1 MVWFRLPNEI
11 WDIVGDFIFSDLSP
25 TANGSIN
32 VDLKPARFYKLHFEE
47 GLTFITPTDCSL
59 C

>member
-25 TANGSIN
+25 TPSGSIK

-47 GLTFITPTDCSL
+47 GLTFITPTD
-59 C
+59 